1 MTSAVSSQMSMPMMP
16 PMGRMQKPS
25 EEQTTTDATASTST
39 PASTSTSSE
48 ASASAE
54 GTAPEGFEGF
64 EGKFPNFGGGNMGA
78 GAMPPF
84 GQREAFL

>member
-1 MTSAVSSQMSMPMMP
+1 
-16 PMGRMQKPS
+16 MGRMQKPS

-39 PASTSTSSE
+39 TTTASASTSSE
-48 ASASAE
+48 TSSSAE
-54 GTAPEGFEGF
+54 GSAPEGFEGF
-64 EGKFPNFGGGNMGA
+64 EGKFPNFGGGNMGG